1 MLPRKACSEQP
12 AAVRQWSIL
21 SRSTSKFGDSQP
33 HVKLPAL
40 NSTGGWQCS
49 MEDFTHAHAEVE
61 LAHCLQNALTV
72 SPTQRLLH
80 KIIAI
85 QWNLTETETLP
96 HLLEIAAARGTPR
109 NTFGDHVSV
118 IAIMLLSLHVELS
131 PSHENQL
138 DKVCPG
144 IDQSLVFHDRVVIL
158 CRAQWLQFGVK
169 RNRCREV
176 ICAANILSSPSPF
189 QRRSWSFWL
198 MCLLKLS
205 IFQKFQGINFSILLW
220 ENCSKP
226 FKFLK
231 PASSTSVRC
240 TSKKYHA

>member
-1 MLPRKACSEQP
+1 MLLARKACSLQP
-12 AAVRQWSIL
+12 VAVRQWSIL

-61 LAHCLQNALTV
+61 LAHCFQDALTV

-96 HLLEIAAARGTPR
+96 HLLEIAAGAAALLVGR

-118 IAIMLLSLHVELS
+118 IAM
-131 PSHENQL
+131 
-138 DKVCPG
+138 
-144 IDQSLVFHDRVVIL
+144 
-158 CRAQWLQFGVK
+158 
-169 RNRCREV
+169 
-176 ICAANILSSPSPF
+176 
-189 QRRSWSFWL
+189 
-198 MCLLKLS
+198 
-205 IFQKFQGINFSILLW
+205 
-220 ENCSKP
+220 
-226 FKFLK
+226 
-231 PASSTSVRC
+231 ASSC
-240 TSKKYHA
+240 TSSCHRHMQINLTKSAQASIKA